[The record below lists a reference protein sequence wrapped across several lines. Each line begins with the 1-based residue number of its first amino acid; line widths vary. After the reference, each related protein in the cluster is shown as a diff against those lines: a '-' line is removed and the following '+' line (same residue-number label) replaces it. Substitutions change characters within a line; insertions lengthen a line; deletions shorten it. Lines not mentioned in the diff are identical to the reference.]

1 MEQHSFTHIGRL
13 IVGRWNGD
21 VIAGN
26 HLRDFA
32 IEEKAAAEALQHL
45 LARTEPKKVS
55 WRVFAVHEGEWR
67 NAEPWEKEAHYRWR
81 VYAYWTAMRE
91 VFAAGKP
98 KRRRARL
105 APLALAA
112 EQERWTIRAR
122 TTKKLRRTAA

>member
-1 MEQHSFTHIGRL
+1 MEHHSFTHIGRL

-32 IEEKAAAEALQHL
+32 IEEKAAAEALHHL
-45 LARTEPKKVS
+45 RAGTEPKKAA
-55 WRVFAVHEGEWR
+55 WTVFQVHEGEWR

-91 VFAAGKP
+91 VFAARGP
-98 KRRRARL
+98 KGRRARL
-105 APLALAA
+105 APLASAA
-112 EQERWTIRAR
+112 EQERRAIRAR
-122 TTKKLRRTAA
+122 TTKKSRRKAA